1 MKKKKGQAAIE
12 FLTTYS
18 WAILGILLTI
28 GALMYFDVFNTNRFI
43 TERCETGAQISCVE
57 AAVTEDGQFNIRL
70 TNGYPVAITI
80 NSITL
85 SGSAE
90 HIHIPIALPL
100 DFNRGETQTINFL
113 IPNAQFSR
121 NTRESFD
128 ITINFQRQ
136 GGTHSYNV
144 TGNVVVRPLPA
155 GVI

>member
-85 SGSAE
+85 SGSAAYT
-90 HIHIPIALPL
+90 HTGGATTM
-100 DFNRGETQTINFL
+100 DFTRGETKTINFP

-128 ITINFQRQ
+128 ITINFERQ
-136 GGTHSYNV
+136 GGSNTYNV